1 MSSISVLGTVIVNG
15 VHWLYKLIDS
25 IDYSIDNFVIFNNNG
40 RNQLTTDLD
49 KLKNID
55 HAFIK
60 KIHVCHLPANLGCS
74 TAWNLI
80 IKSFVTSPY
89 WVIAN
94 HDISF
99 TPGFL
104 ETLYTKSLDP
114 QVGIIHGARGE
125 FNIGTWDIFLIKD
138 WVIEKYG
145 LFDENFYPA
154 YNEDWDYLL
163 RFIHDPVKKD
173 FVNVPYY
180 HGDTLEYA
188 KSGGQTYKL
197 ETDPATR
204 YKIDLAR
211 HLNETE
217 YMDKKWGPTW
227 AKYIPYKFPHVD
239 TNLGNFTY
247 DLNFIRK
254 KYIGF

>member
-1 MSSISVLGTVIVNG
+1 MASISVLGTAIVNG
-15 VHWLYKLIDS
+15 THWLYKLIKS
-25 IDYSIDNFVIFNNNG
+25 IDFTIDNFVVFNNNG
-40 RNQLTTDLD
+40 RGQITSDLD
-49 KLKNID
+49 KIKDIQ
-55 HAFIK
+55 HPFIK
-60 KIHVCHLPANLGCS
+60 KIHICHLPANLGCS

-80 IKSFVTSPY
+80 IKSFITSSH
-89 WVIAN
+89 WVITN

-99 TPGFL
+99 TKGFL
-104 ETLYTKSLDP
+104 ETLYNKSLDP
-114 QVGIIHGARGE
+114 EVGMIHGARGE

-138 WVIEKYG
+138 WVIKKYG

-163 RFIHDPVKKD
+163 RFIHDPIKKD
-173 FVNVPYY
+173 FVNLPYY
-180 HGDTLEYA
+180 HGDTLDYA

-197 ETDPATR
+197 ETDRTVK

-227 AKYIPYKFPHVD
+227 ALYKPYKFPKID
-239 TNLGNFTY
+239 SNPGNFTY
-247 DLNFIRK
+247 DLDFIRK
-254 KYIGF
+254 KYLGF